1 MNCINH
7 PDVPVAAYCQSCG
20 KALCQECVRSIG
32 GVVYCEPCLTAR
44 LNHPGMNPGANP
56 GAGIPKAPGAAAFV
70 GLPPLEGPNPG
81 LALGLGFIPGVGAM
95 YNGQFVKGF
104 AHVLV
109 FAVLCT
115 VAGSHTPFDSI
126 FGLLIPFWIAYQ
138 VFDAFQTAKARRD
151 GTPLPNPFGLNDLG
165 QKLGLQQHP
174 EGTVPPFA
182 GGTNAGF
189 RPNWQADPPAGFQP
203 GSQPGTAS
211 SFASAPYT
219 AGPYASAPRPGATG
233 YAPVGGPHDPYAPPV
248 PGFVPPA
255 GAPGVP
261 FAPQA
266 GTFGN
271 SGIPV
276 GAVVLIGLGML
287 FLLSS
292 LGIFRDEW
300 LGRTWPLVLIGI
312 GAWLVYRRTR
322 EAQGGKGL

>member
-20 KALCQECVRSIG
+20 KALCQECVRAIG

-44 LNHPGMNPGANP
+44 LNHPGAQPGVHPGAHA
-56 GAGIPKAPGAAAFV
+56 GAGIPKSPGATTFV

-109 FAVLCT
+109 FALLCSF
-115 VAGSHTPFDSI
+115 ASHEDF
-126 FGLLIPFWIAYQ
+126 FGILIPFWIAYQ
-138 VFDAFQTAKARRD
+138 VFDAYQTARARRD

-165 QKLGLQQHP
+165 QRLGLQQHP
-174 EGTVPPFA
+174 EGVAQPLA
-182 GGTNAGF
+182 GV
-189 RPNWQADPPAGFQP
+189 PPAG
-203 GSQPGTAS
+203 TAS
-211 SFASAPYT
+211 NFTAAPPYS
-219 AGPYASAPRPGATG
+219 AGPYSGTPGPEPAG
-233 YAPVGGPHDPYAPPV
+233 YTPVGGPQDPYAPPTSA
-248 PGFVPPA
+248 GFVPQA
-255 GAPGVP
+255 GAPFVP
-261 FAPQA
+261 GS
-266 GTFGN
+266 GTFGP

-276 GAVVLIGLGML
+276 GAVVLIGLGIL

>member
-32 GVVYCEPCLTAR
+32 GVVYCEACLTAR
-44 LNHPGMNPGANP
+44 LNNPGPHP
-56 GAGIPKAPGAAAFV
+56 GAGIPKSSGATPFV
-70 GLPPLEGPNPG
+70 GLPPLDGPNPG

-109 FAVLCT
+109 FALLCS
-115 VAGSHTPFDSI
+115 VAGSHTPLDSI

-138 VFDAFQTAKARRD
+138 VFDAYQTAKARRD

-165 QKLGLQQHP
+165 HRLGLQQHP
-174 EGTVPPFA
+174 EGTVPPFT
-182 GGTNAGF
+182 GGPNAGF
-189 RPNWQADPPAGFQP
+189 RPV
-203 GSQPGTAS
+203 SQSGTAS
-211 SFASAPYT
+211 NFTSAPYT
-219 AGPYASAPRPGATG
+219 AGPYAGAPGPENAPGYT
-233 YAPVGGPHDPYAPPV
+233 PVGGPQDPYAPPV
-248 PGFVPPA
+248 SGFVPPA
-255 GAPGVP
+255 GSPGVP
-261 FAPQA
+261 FAPQS

-271 SGIPV
+271 AGIPV

-322 EAQGGKGL
+322 EVQGGKGL